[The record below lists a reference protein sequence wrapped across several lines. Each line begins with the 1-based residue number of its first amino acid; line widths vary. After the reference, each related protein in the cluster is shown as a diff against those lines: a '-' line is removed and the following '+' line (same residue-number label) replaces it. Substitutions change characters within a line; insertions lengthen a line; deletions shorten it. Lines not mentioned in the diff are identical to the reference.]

1 MRFVQKVFK
10 NRIIFLFC
18 CALCCMMMSAV
29 AFAEDVKE
37 LTLSEAVEI
46 AQKNSKV
53 WDGFDAREESA
64 RMQLKV
70 AESHWWPILEV
81 DASLMY
87 WSHESKIDV
96 VDKDELKGA
105 LSEGVSQLDPQS
117 QVIASQ
123 FMPMLQ
129 TIVAPVAEVLPSS
142 VVLKQKFT
150 TTVGASLVMP
160 LTPLF
165 KVYQATKLAEVGI
178 DNIDVERRAKQLEI
192 THEVTD
198 VYLKMVYALMMCD
211 VAQEALE
218 TITKHVELA
227 QKYESVGMIQHSDV
241 LAAQVE
247 QVKAKQNVV
256 EAKNSSRLA
265 GMKLAQ
271 VLSLGRGVEVKA
283 VSHPRDHFK
292 INLDTLE
299 NYQERALSQRTELK
313 RISLG
318 EEAADRKRK
327 MALLD
332 YIPQLMLI
340 GRYQFNYGIDA
351 LYPKNQAFVGLGM
364 TWTLFDGLG
373 HYYESRMAELSA
385 AELTSKDAEAR
396 DLIAL
401 EVGQKYLNLSSA
413 LERIELTE
421 QALALAEENLRTVTV
436 QFEHGESVNT
446 DVLSAQTRK
455 TAAHADY
462 VKAQIDILI
471 AYSELLLSLGEEP
484 GIDETALE

>member
-1 MRFVQKVFK
+1 
-10 NRIIFLFC
+10 
-18 CALCCMMMSAV
+18 
-29 AFAEDVKE
+29 
-37 LTLSEAVEI
+37 
-46 AQKNSKV
+46 
-53 WDGFDAREESA
+53 
-64 RMQLKV
+64 
-70 AESHWWPILEV
+70 
-81 DASLMY
+81 
-87 WSHESKIDV
+87 
-96 VDKDELKGA
+96 
-105 LSEGVSQLDPQS
+105 
-117 QVIASQ
+117 
-123 FMPMLQ
+123 
-129 TIVAPVAEVLPSS
+129 
-142 VVLKQKFT
+142 
-150 TTVGASLVMP
+150 
-160 LTPLF
+160 
-165 KVYQATKLAEVGI
+165 
-178 DNIDVERRAKQLEI
+178 
-192 THEVTD
+192 
-198 VYLKMVYALMMCD
+198 
-211 VAQEALE
+211 
-218 TITKHVELA
+218 
-227 QKYESVGMIQHSDV
+227 
-241 LAAQVE
+241 
-247 QVKAKQNVV
+247 
-256 EAKNSSRLA
+256 
-265 GMKLAQ
+265 
-271 VLSLGRGVEVKA
+271 
-283 VSHPRDHFK
+283 
-292 INLDTLE
+292 
-299 NYQERALSQRTELK
+299 
-313 RISLG
+313 
-318 EEAADRKRK
+318 